1 MLGAMTV
8 DEPPPPQRGRSAEE
22 RGSDASA
29 PEREVAA
36 APTMGKR
43 VAAAVNPRFLLS
55 QADGYPVG
63 IKQFLQFCL
72 VLIYPAWLFFV
83 IVAVPI
89 YGFFRLIY
97 GFFWLLFWPLRM
109 VMKRKDPE
117 AYAAS
122 QRK

>member
-8 DEPPPPQRGRSAEE
+8 DEPPPPQRGRTAQE

-29 PEREVAA
+29 PEREAAA
-36 APTMGKR
+36 APTMAKR
-43 VAAAVNPRFLLS
+43 VAAAAKPRYLLT
-55 QADGYPVG
+55 QADGYPIVV
-63 IKQFLQFCL
+63 KQFLQFCL
-72 VLIYPAWLFFV
+72 LLIYPAWLFFV
-83 IVAVPI
+83 LASWA
-89 YGFFRLIY
+89 IY
-97 GFFWLLFWPLRM
+97 GFFWLLFAPLRL

>member
-8 DEPPPPQRGRSAEE
+8 DEPPPPKRGRSAEE

-36 APTMGKR
+36 APTMAKR

-83 IVAVPI
+83 LVVIPI
-89 YGFFRLIY
+89 YGFV
-97 GFFWLLFWPLRM
+97 WLLFWPLRM

>member
-1 MLGAMTV
+1 MTV

-29 PEREVAA
+29 PEREAAA
-36 APTMGKR
+36 APDDG
-43 VAAAVNPRFLLS
+43 
-55 QADGYPVG
+55 QARRGRRQSPASCSRRPTATRSS

-83 IVAVPI
+83 LVGWV
-89 YGFFRLIY
+89 IY
-97 GFFWLLFWPLRM
+97 GFFWLLFLPLRL

>member
-1 MLGAMTV
+1 MTV
-8 DEPPPPQRGRSAEE
+8 QEPPPPPRGKTAEE

-29 PEREVAA
+29 PEREAAA
-36 APTMGKR
+36 APTMAKR
-43 VAAAVNPRFLLS
+43 VAEAAKPRFLLS
-55 QADGYPVG
+55 QADGYPVV

-83 IVAVPI
+83 LVGWAV
-89 YGFFRLIY
+89 Y
-97 GFFWLLFWPLRM
+97 GFFWLLFLPLRL